1 MQEVNDEAQ
10 LNVVTMLRTTSTQAT
25 TIRTQSSV
33 TVSDRESG
41 IRPMSLDEQADC
53 SNYQSI
59 EGRRSAWRKAG
70 YQLFQQ
76 GEAEPSAR
84 LRSARSY
91 PGDCREPPR

>member
-10 LNVVTMLRTTSTQAT
+10 LNVVTMLRRTSTQAT

-33 TVSDRESG
+33 TVFDRDSG
-41 IRPMSLDEQADC
+41 IGPMSLDEQADC
-53 SNYQSI
+53 SNYRSI

-76 GEAEPSAR
+76 GEEPSAR

-91 PGDCREPPR
+91 HGDWREPPG